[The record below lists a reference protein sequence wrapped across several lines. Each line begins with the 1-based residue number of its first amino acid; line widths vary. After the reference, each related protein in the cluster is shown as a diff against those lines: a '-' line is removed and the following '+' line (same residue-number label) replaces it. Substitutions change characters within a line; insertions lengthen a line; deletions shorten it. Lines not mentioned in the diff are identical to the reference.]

1 MKKILNQPGD
11 FVDEMVEGILL
22 AHPDQLKTPGDD
34 RRIMVRADAPVAGK
48 VGIVTGG
55 GSGHLPLFK
64 GYVGKGLCDGVAIG
78 NVFSSPSSQQ
88 CFEATKAVSGGAGV
102 LYLYGNYGGDVFN
115 FDLAAD
121 LADLEDIPTRT
132 VLGRDDVASQPKE
145 RKTDRRGVA
154 GIVFAYKAAGAAAER
169 GDSLDE
175 VAAVAEDVVEHT
187 ATMGIG
193 LSPTILPTTGSA
205 SFDLPDGEME
215 IGIGIH
221 GEPGIHRGALETADA
236 ITDRI
241 VDALVADLELARRAT
256 GSPAWSTVWAR
267 LRSRSSTSSTVAFIR
282 YSAASVSRSPRPT
295 SASTPPASKWPGRQ
309 SLCSLSTMT
318 GWRCWRRRLL
328 RRSSRRCD
336 RVQADELKEHIGAAS
351 PKW

>member
-1 MKKILNQPGD
+1 MKKILNQPGN

-241 VDALVADLELARRAT
+241 VDALVADLELKAGDRVACLVNGLGATPLEELYILYRRVHQVLSGLGVEIAKSYVGEYAT
-256 GSPAWSTVWAR
+256 SLEMAGASISLLALNDDR
-267 LRSRSSTSSTVAFIR
+267 LALLK
-282 YSAASVSRSPRPT
+282 A
-295 SASTPPASKWPGRQ
+295 PAS
-309 SLCSLSTMT
+309 
-318 GWRCWRRRLL
+318 
-328 RRSSRRCD
+328 
-336 RVQADELKEHIGAAS
+336 S
-351 PKW
+351 PFFQEV

>member
-1 MKKILNQPGD
+1 MKKILNQPGN

-154 GIVFAYKAAGAAAER
+154 GIVFAYKVAGAAAER
-169 GDSLDE
+169 GDSLDD

-241 VDALVADLELARRAT
+241 VDALVADLELKAGDRVACLVNGLGATPLEELYILYRRAHQVLSGLGVEIAKT
-256 GSPAWSTVWAR
+256 YVGEYATSLEMAGASISLLALNDDR
-267 LRSRSSTSSTVAFIR
+267 LALLE
-282 YSAASVSRSPRPT
+282 A
-295 SASTPPASKWPGRQ
+295 PAS
-309 SLCSLSTMT
+309 
-318 GWRCWRRRLL
+318 
-328 RRSSRRCD
+328 
-336 RVQADELKEHIGAAS
+336 S
-351 PKW
+351 PFFEEV